1 MPIRYY
7 LPELMKTVS
16 IDRKNPIRIQQLLHS
31 KVGKDITCH
40 CPYCNGIE
48 PTLLINPPLTKR
60 HFLYRRSEEIQLLRN
75 ISTVDERVEYVKERV
90 KSAIEYYKNLKPIFK
105 DDDYKF
111 LKTWLEV
118 IERLQKG
125 MEEC

>member
-1 MPIRYY
+1 MFKQREGERMGKRRMYEERTESLILPILERNQF
-7 LPELMKTVS
+7 EL
-16 IDRKNPIRIQQLLHS
+16 
-31 KVGKDITCH
+31 
-40 CPYCNGIE
+40 
-48 PTLLINPPLTKR
+48 
-60 HFLYRRSEEIQLLRN
+60 
-75 ISTVDERVEYVKERV
+75 VDVEYVKERV